1 MEISVVEA
9 RASITPH
16 RDSPKKRKTIKKP
29 STATKATMMRV
40 ALPINLLNLSRLSCK
55 GVLDLSIDP
64 RSPASS
70 SKAVFIQVALTIE
83 AAIRIKINILL
94 NCDIKSRRTETFSFS
109 FSSFSPYFSNLF
121 SASSEL
127 KPASHVPSISKTEFA
142 S

>member
-1 MEISVVEA
+1 MVEA

-16 RDSPKKRKTIKKP
+16 RNSPKKSKTIKKP
-29 STATKATMMRV
+29 STVMKATMMRV
-40 ALPINLLNLSRLSCK
+40 ALPINLPNLSRLSCK

-64 RSPASS
+64 RSPASPL
-70 SKAVFIQVALTIE
+70 KAVFIQVAVTIE
-83 AAIRIKINILL
+83 AAIRRKINILL

-127 KPASHVPSISKTEFA
+127 KPASYVPSISKTAFT

>member
-16 RDSPKKRKTIKKP
+16 RHSPKKSKTIKKP

-40 ALPINLLNLSRLSCK
+40 ALPINLPNLSRLPYK
-55 GVLDLSIDP
+55 GVLDLSIDL

-70 SKAVFIQVALTIE
+70 SKAVLIQVALTIE

-94 NCDIKSRRTETFSFS
+94 NCEIKSRRT
-109 FSSFSPYFSNLF
+109 
-121 SASSEL
+121 
-127 KPASHVPSISKTEFA
+127 
-142 S
+142 